1 MNGERRVERV
11 ALRVGDVVT
20 VGDFLLEVQGEVLPE
35 AKHEETTNP
44 GMMLAGELYKSRLH
58 ARFGRSHCYMME
70 SGQFRAMTDDD
81 IDVAEPAAPK
91 IEKTAIIRM
100 DADISEIKSTKVD
113 TFEEVAGFLMGTG
126 TGRGMSLLCRLPSC
140 YRPNRRFDIVLNH
153 RLSPRDTRC

>member
-1 MNGERRVERV
+1 
-11 ALRVGDVVT
+11 
-20 VGDFLLEVQGEVLPE
+20 
-35 AKHEETTNP
+35 
-44 GMMLAGELYKSRLH
+44 MLAGEPTNPGFTLDSDE
-58 ARFGRSHCYMME
+58 AIVTME

-126 TGRGMSLLCRLPSC
+126 TGRGTSLLCRL
-140 YRPNRRFDIVLNH
+140 
-153 RLSPRDTRC
+153 LSSYWPDR